1 MCTRH
6 EISVCLLGH
15 SYIRGLRDFMN
26 RNYHY
31 YNLRLFTH
39 LFDTFCRA
47 QGGLTIPRLIHE
59 RSDLCNFAYTQPD
72 IVYLQIGGNDISTWD
87 SSPVSVASDMI
98 SFSNYLH
105 YGLHVRI
112 VIIVELL
119 HRDPALVG
127 IHYNCKVVQTNVAIK
142 QLISSDNNN
151 NIIFWRHRGFW
162 ADLSFLSNDGGTLEP
177 WWNVN
182 IF

>member
-1 MCTRH
+1 
-6 EISVCLLGH
+6 
-15 SYIRGLRDFMN
+15 
-26 RNYHY
+26 
-31 YNLRLFTH
+31 
-39 LFDTFCRA
+39 
-47 QGGLTIPRLIHE
+47 
-59 RSDLCNFAYTQPD
+59 
-72 IVYLQIGGNDISTWD
+72 
-87 SSPVSVASDMI
+87 VSVASDMI